1 MRVRRFVGFVAAIQ
15 LILLAVHFLL
25 YETWALSP
33 TGPGYGSGWLGVI
46 TGVLAVSFVG
56 ASLLAFRYSNA
67 AVRLF
72 YRGAAV
78 WLGLLTFLSLA
89 AAVCWIVFSAAQLVG
104 LSVNNFHGMAEWLF
118 AGAIAA
124 GVYGLVNA
132 GATRITRAS
141 VKLQNLPEAWRGRK
155 AALVSDIHLGHV
167 RNSGFLR
174 SLVAKIVKEEPDAI
188 FIAGDLFDGT
198 AIDAP
203 R

>member
-25 YETWALSP
+25 YETWAFSP

-174 SLVAKIVKEEPDAI
+174 GLVAKIVKEEPDAI
-188 FIAGDLFDGT
+188 FIAGDLF
-198 AIDAP
+198 
-203 R
+203 